1 MKKLMI
7 IAVIAIAGLSSCK
20 KSLMESNSPTTPK
33 AASKVSELKAR
44 ETFKWKT
51 SKSLV
56 LNVAGINTLTP
67 ISRTLVVSSVDGKT
81 IYHSS
86 LQLMSTSSEINL
98 VVPATNKEVL
108 ISYGKIKK
116 VIPTSSNMLQFDYNA
131 NN

>member
-7 IAVIAIAGLSSCK
+7 IAAIAIAGLSSCK
-20 KSLMESNSPTTPK
+20 KSLMESYSPKTPK
-33 AASKVSELKAR
+33 ASKVSELKAR